1 MSDASRSPAAPEA
14 RAPSQQPPACRR
26 RGLLRGAT
34 ALAVVL
40 ALGGGAGALLPAAQ
54 AASPEV
60 GRPAPAFT
68 ATDTQGRT
76 VSLDGLRGRTVVL
89 EWTNAECPY
98 VGKHYGADNMQKLQ
112 REATAAGV
120 VWLSVISSAP
130 GEQGYADAKEAE
142 RLNAERKAAPSAVLL
157 DPEGKLGHLYDAR
170 VTPHMFVIGPDGT
183 LRYMGG
189 IDSIPSARAADI
201 DKAEPYLRNALHQVL
216 DGQPVEKAVTRPYG
230 CTVKYAS

>member
-1 MSDASRSPAAPEA
+1 MSHRIESRTPFRQAPVC
-14 RAPSQQPPACRR
+14 SR
-26 RGLLRGAT
+26 RGWLRGAA

-40 ALGGGAGALLPAAQ
+40 AVGGAAGALLPAAL
-54 AASPEV
+54 AAAGPEV
-60 GRPAPAFT
+60 GKPAPVFT

-76 VSLDGLRGRTVVL
+76 VRLDALRGKTVVL

-130 GEQGYADAKEAE
+130 GEQGYADAQEAE
-142 RLNAERKAAPSAVLL
+142 RLNTERKAAPSAVLL
-157 DPEGKLGHLYDAR
+157 DPDGRLGHLYDAR